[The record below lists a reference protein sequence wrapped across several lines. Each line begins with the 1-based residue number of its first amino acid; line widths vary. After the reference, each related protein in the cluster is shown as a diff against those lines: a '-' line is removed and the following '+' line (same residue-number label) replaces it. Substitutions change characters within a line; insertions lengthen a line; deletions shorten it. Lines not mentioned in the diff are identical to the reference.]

1 MMNADLH
8 TLYDALI
15 AALREEIE
23 VFSELHGALVQEKK
37 ILAGASVDD
46 LYASNAA
53 KEESILKAGV
63 LEGNRAALMKKIAA
77 ALRLDKRGITLSAL
91 LPHGDETQK
100 EALQECRSV
109 LRSLVADIQELN
121 ELNKMLLDDSLAYVQ
136 KSVDFLGQLIYPFG
150 TYMNTGRLR
159 ENNMNG
165 RLVSREG

>member
-159 ENNMNG
+159 ENNLNG

>member
-1 MMNADLH
+1 MNADLH

-77 ALRLDKRGITLSAL
+77 ALGLDKRGITLSAL